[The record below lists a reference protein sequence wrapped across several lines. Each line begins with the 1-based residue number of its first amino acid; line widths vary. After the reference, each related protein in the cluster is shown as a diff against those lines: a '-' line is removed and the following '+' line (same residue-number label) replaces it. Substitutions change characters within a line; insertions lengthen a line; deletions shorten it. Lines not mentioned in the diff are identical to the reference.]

1 MTIMTKIITFLIF
14 SLTICSCAS
23 TETIHKTPGT
33 VKKQAD
39 RVNNIEGANG
49 RPTATGSFT
58 LLLKRKDYGLTATR
72 LILDFGEESLTRED
86 ITENTF
92 KVVDINKSDDGIQN
106 ITGFSI
112 TDRQGYTVE
121 TGHYVTIDLD
131 FVMDPDSVTASY
143 YIVTINK
150 DLGAHKKGSKFI
162 QKGRTVRR

>member
-1 MTIMTKIITFLIF
+1 MTKIISFLIF
-14 SLTICSCAS
+14 SLTVCSCVS

-33 VKKQAD
+33 VQEQAD
-39 RVNNIEGANG
+39 WVNNIEDANDG
-49 RPTATGSFT
+49 SPAATGSFT

-72 LILDFGEESLTRED
+72 LILDFGEKSLTGED

-92 KVVDINKSDDGIQN
+92 KVIDINKSDDGIQN

-121 TGHYVTIDLD
+121 TGRYVTIDLD

-150 DLGAHKKGSKFI
+150 NLGAYKKGSKFI